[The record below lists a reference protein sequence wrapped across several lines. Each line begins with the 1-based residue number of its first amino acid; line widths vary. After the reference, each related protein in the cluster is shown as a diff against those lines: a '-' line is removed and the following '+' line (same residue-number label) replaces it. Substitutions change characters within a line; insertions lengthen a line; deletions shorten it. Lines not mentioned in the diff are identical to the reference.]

1 MVCSMVKKG
10 LIGAALGAGTLFLV
24 FGTHAPSYVKTA
36 LHRVKQN
43 AKDAVPL
50 PFDIDRAREE
60 IASLEPAIR
69 DNIERLA
76 RAEVDIK
83 YLDREI
89 STIRTNMETEK
100 KALLTLRESL
110 KTGEYRLAGHSSVAY
125 TEDEV
130 KSDLTRRYDS
140 YNNVKK
146 ILEAKESTL
155 KAKQSEMIAFRKQL
169 ETMMSQKKALTTK
182 LDEIVARL
190 RQIEATQATNEF
202 QLDGSALARAKETV
216 SDLEK
221 RLEVLATK
229 AEMEGRYAETGVPVL
244 EKSSRDVVKEID
256 REFSQPTPTAEAGV
270 KAGKSL

>member
-1 MVCSMVKKG
+1 MVKKG

-36 LHRVKQN
+36 FHRVKQG

-60 IASLEPAIR
+60 VAGLEPAIR

-76 RAEVDIK
+76 RAEVDVEH
-83 YLDREI
+83 LDKEI
-89 STIRTNMETEK
+89 ATIRTNMDTEK

-130 KSDLTRRYDS
+130 KADLARRYDS
-140 YNNVKK
+140 FQNVKK
-146 ILEAKESTL
+146 ILEAKESTI
-155 KAKQSEMIAFRKQL
+155 KAKQSEIVAFRKQL
-169 ETMMSQKKALTTK
+169 ETMMAQKKALTTK
-182 LDEIVARL
+182 LDAIQAKMH
-190 RQIEATQATNEF
+190 QIEATQAANEF
-202 QLDGSALARAKETV
+202 QIDGSALSRAKQTV
-216 SDLEK
+216 SELERK
-221 RLEVLATK
+221 LEVMSKT

-244 EKSSRDVVKEID
+244 VNPTRDVVREID
-256 REFSQPTPTAEAGV
+256 AEFSQPAPTT
-270 KAGKSL
+270 KPGKSL